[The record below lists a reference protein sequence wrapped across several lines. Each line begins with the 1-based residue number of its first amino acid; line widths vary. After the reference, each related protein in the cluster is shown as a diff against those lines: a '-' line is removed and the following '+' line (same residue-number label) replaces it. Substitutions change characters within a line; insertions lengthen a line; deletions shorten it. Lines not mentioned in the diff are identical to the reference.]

1 MNKNINKLSLLWI
14 KDLFNWEKISYEIL
28 NKILKIWEKIS
39 LENFINQMNNNETIT
54 NDEFTISKDVFWKN
68 TETELELYIT
78 EKTNIVDNS
87 ITYYWILNIDWNF
100 ILTHNWYQLRIELDK
115 LNKKIDE
122 RNVEIIKWIINTKT
136 FTDLE
141 KLLLE
146 SIHVKKEDNQYI
158 IWGRK
163 YNIILN
169 NKKILIYNESNTLIN
184 IIKTPNLN

>member
-1 MNKNINKLSLLWI
+1 
-14 KDLFNWEKISYEIL
+14 
-28 NKILKIWEKIS
+28 
-39 LENFINQMNNNETIT
+39 MNNNETIT